1 VKSLLLRQLADAAGG
16 ASYFAFI
23 PDGTMNATV
32 FNCALANVAVTCA
45 ADCTLT
51 ITLPAGAAGAA
62 DDAAAGAAA
71 PALTLVGG
79 YGCVATPEAGGGVRV
94 VATPGA
100 LQYGEPRTFLLE
112 GLPAGGWD
120 RLAVT
125 LSYRPPGLPRASRA
139 TTTLPP
145 AARAPASAAAL
156 AAAQHRLAGAD
167 AISRAARLARMDG
180 DAARAIIRAAAAP
193 MLAAPAGQEPPILGD
208 LLGEVSSAL
217 ASPEAFNR
225 WGEHFLRFLPAAAL
239 QQRRLNFKD
248 PGGLAFGGAPFL
260 TQLAALDEAFTRVGV
275 PMPSL
280 LPPAMGTPAVGG
292 GGQHARGGAAPAGAA
307 AGIPVFTAT
316 VFRDN
321 FNNQHGGCFAL
332 HCAVALPGGRAS
344 TVGQLRPG
352 DVVETSTDG
361 TTPPA
366 AIRCIVDY
374 ISPVRVVTLPGGGP
388 TLTPWH
394 PVRRAGAARWEF
406 PARIVDGTDAPS
418 KLVPCVR
425 TFVLAPG
432 SAGAM
437 VIDGTL
443 ACTLAHERTEDDVI
457 AHAFYGTQRV
467 VDDLARF
474 DGWAAGHVRM
484 TADDEVWAEGKLVGY
499 RPAEAAAA
507 TAPAQLSFG
516 ALPAS
521 AAAH

>member
-16 ASYFAFI
+16 ASYFGFI

-32 FNCALANVAVTCA
+32 FNCALANLAVTCA
-45 ADCTLT
+45 ADCALT
-51 ITLPAGAAGAA
+51 FTLP
-62 DDAAAGAAA
+62 DASDAS
-71 PALTLVGG
+71 ALTLVGG
-79 YGCVATPEAGGGVRV
+79 YGSVASGEPGGGVRIS
-94 VATPGA
+94 AAPGA
-100 LQYGEPRTFLLE
+100 LQFGEPRTFLLE
-112 GLPAGGWD
+112 GLPAGGWE
-120 RLAVT
+120 RLRVT

-139 TTTLPP
+139 TTALPLPGQGGVSP
-145 AARAPASAAAL
+145 AADAAAL
-156 AAAQHRLAGAD
+156 AALAAAKHRLAGAD

-193 MLAAPAGQEPPILGD
+193 MLAAPPGQEPPILGD

-217 ASPEAFNR
+217 ATPEAFNR

-248 PGGLAFGGAPFL
+248 PCGLAFGGAPFRA
-260 TQLAALDEAFTRVGV
+260 QLAALDAAFTRVGV

-280 LPPAMGTPAVGG
+280 LPPAMGTPAPGSGG
-292 GGQHARGGAAPAGAA
+292 HGAAPGSGAA

-332 HCAVALPGGRAS
+332 RCAVALPGGRAT

-352 DVVETSTDG
+352 DIVETSTDG
-361 TTPPA
+361 TSAPA
-366 AIRCIVDY
+366 AIRCVVDY

-406 PARIVDGTDAPS
+406 PAHIVDGTAAPS
-418 KLVPCVR
+418 ATVPCVR

-437 VIDGTL
+437 VIDGVL
-443 ACTLAHERTEDDVI
+443 ACTLAHERSEDDVI

-467 VDDLARF
+467 VDDLSRF
-474 DGWAAGHVRM
+474 EGWEAGHVRM
-484 TADDEVWAEGKLVGY
+484 TAADEVWVEGKLVGY
-499 RPAEAAAA
+499 RPAAVEQ
-507 TAPAQLSFG
+507 AQAQAQNSFG

-521 AAAH
+521 AVAH